1 MDKGIIAQKFY
12 FDKCKKEKI
21 VMKFTGKQ
29 IDAVIFDMDGLM
41 LDTESL
47 NRATWKRT
55 MLEQGY
61 DYPDEFYARVCGQT
75 IPETER
81 LFKQA
86 YGEGFPFFEMRAIK
100 QGYLEAH
107 IAEFGVVVKPG
118 LTELLDTLEKFEVKK
133 GIASTTKRHTLL
145 SRLSSVGLLERF
157 AALASGDEVSD
168 GKPKTELYLRAAG
181 RLETAPQACLAL
193 EDSGAGVCG
202 GAPGGDAGGDDPGP
216 LPALGTHPAV
226 AERLFRI
233 AERAEAGAGERE
245 PRGG

>member
-1 MDKGIIAQKFY
+1 MAMNFL
-12 FDKCKKEKI
+12 
-21 VMKFTGKQ
+21 GKQ

-86 YGEGFPFFEMRAIK
+86 YGEGFPFYEMRAIK

-107 IAEFGVVVKPG
+107 VAEHGVVVKSG
-118 LTELLDTLEKFEVKK
+118 LRELLDTLERYGVKK

-157 AALASGDEVSD
+157 SALASGDEVSD

-181 RLETAPQACLAL
+181 RLEAAPGACLAL
-193 EDSGAGVCG
+193 EDSEPGCAAARQAGMLAVMIPDLYPPSEG
-202 GAPGGDAGGDDPGP
+202 I
-216 LPALGTHPAV
+216 LPALSGCFASLSELRQ
-226 AERLFRI
+226 ALENGNRK
-233 AERAEAGAGERE
+233 AG
-245 PRGG
+245 